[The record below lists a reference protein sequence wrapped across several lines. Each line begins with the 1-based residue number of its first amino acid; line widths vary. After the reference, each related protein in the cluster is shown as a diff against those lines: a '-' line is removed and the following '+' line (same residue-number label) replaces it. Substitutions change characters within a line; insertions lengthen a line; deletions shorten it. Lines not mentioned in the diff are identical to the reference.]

1 LSNIFTRFLIHIRNA
16 TIVQLAL
23 DNRRLLLVMLL
34 TALLPLLFFTA
45 VILWLQQNDWVFEL
59 PVYQVLLLSTVVS
72 AILIGLALTPS
83 TIIAVLCGYF
93 LGWLGL
99 VPIFISYPIAAIF
112 GLFLGRVILFFAGI
126 APFQQLPAYRRYLD
140 ALAKHEFM
148 MVAYMRLSPVMPF
161 AMMNVFLASM
171 PVRWSNYI
179 WGSMAGMLPRT
190 LLFFWAGMNASEV
203 WGFVQNPS
211 LEGSWQI
218 IPFVLI
224 FLALGGL
231 IYIFKSVLREV
242 TQTR

>member
-1 LSNIFTRFLIHIRNA
+1 
-16 TIVQLAL
+16 
-23 DNRRLLLVMLL
+23 MLL

-59 PVYQVLLLSTVVS
+59 PVLQIIFLASVVS

-93 LGWLGL
+93 LGWSGL
-99 VPIFISYPIAAIF
+99 IPIFISYPAAAVI
-112 GLFLGRVILFFAGI
+112 GLYLGKVILFFAGI
-126 APFQQLPAYRRYLD
+126 APFQQLPAYRQYLD
-140 ALAKHEFM
+140 ALSKHEFM

-161 AMMNVFLASM
+161 AMMNVFFASL
-171 PVRWSNYI
+171 PIRWSNYI

-190 LLFFWAGMNASEV
+190 MLFFWAGMNAAEV
-203 WGFVQNPS
+203 WDFVQNPS
-211 LEGSWQI
+211 LDGSWQI

-242 TQTR
+242 THTS